1 MPSRISSRLAR
12 IVALLFLAIASL
24 TSAAQSQ
31 EMGPR
36 SNTTGLLVGLFL
48 NGSSIDS
55 DDLDG
60 SNTGG
65 GISGQLGWGFTP
77 MFTILVGASGA
88 QMSDDPEDFAL
99 VHLDFL
105 GRFNFRS
112 GEHAFVPFLE
122 VGMSARAA
130 GQDDAVIG
138 VNGSSQTGDLEM
150 AGGAFTFGGG
160 FHYFVAPTVALGAN
174 LQISTGKFST
184 VEFDDVEVEGLELD
198 ATSSRLNV
206 GLTWYPVR

>member
-1 MPSRISSRLAR
+1 MPSPISSLAR
-12 IVALLFLAIASL
+12 IVSLLLLVFGSL
-24 TSAAQSQ
+24 TTAAHSQ
-31 EMGPR
+31 ETSPR

-48 NGSSIDS
+48 NGNSITS
-55 DDLDG
+55 DEFDD

-99 VHLDFL
+99 VHLDLL

-130 GQDDAVIG
+130 GQDDATIG

-160 FHYFVAPTVALGAN
+160 FHYFVAQTVALGAN

-198 ATSSRLNV
+198 ATSSRLNL

>member
-1 MPSRISSRLAR
+1 MPRISTPLAR
-12 IVALLFLAIASL
+12 IVALHLLVVASFA
-24 TSAAQSQ
+24 TPAQSQ
-31 EMGPR
+31 ETSPR
-36 SNTTGLLVGLFL
+36 SNTTGLLAGLFL
-48 NGSSIDS
+48 NGNSIDS
-55 DDLDG
+55 DELDD

-65 GISGQLGWGFTP
+65 GFSAQLGWGFTP
-77 MFTILVGASGA
+77 MFTILVGVSGA
-88 QMSDDPEDFAL
+88 EMSDDPENFGL
-99 VHLDFL
+99 VHLDLL
-105 GRFNFRS
+105 GRFSFRS

-130 GQDDAVIG
+130 GQDDAIIG
-138 VNGSSQTGDLEM
+138 VNGSSQSGNLEM

-184 VEFDDVEVEGLELD
+184 VEIDNVEVEGFELD
-198 ATSSRLNV
+198 ATSSRLNL